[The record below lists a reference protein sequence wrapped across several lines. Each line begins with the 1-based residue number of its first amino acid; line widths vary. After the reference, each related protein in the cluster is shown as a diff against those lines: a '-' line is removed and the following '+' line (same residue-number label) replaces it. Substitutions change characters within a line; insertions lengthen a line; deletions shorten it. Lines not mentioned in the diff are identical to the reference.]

1 MVAAFAAAAFPEGV
15 VVATFAAAAFP
26 EGVVVATFAVVF
38 PEGVVGVVAAF
49 PEVGCVPTFLGG
61 GCVEN
66 INEIRK

>member
-1 MVAAFAAAAFPEGV
+1 MVAMVAAFPGDAVVATVAAAA
-15 VVATFAAAAFP
+15 
-26 EGVVVATFAVVF
+26 F

-66 INEIRK
+66 IDEIRK